1 MRFNTLLNCEAAAE
15 AFAYGA
21 VLGYPTEGVWGIGC
35 SAYDLGCQACLGR
48 QAPGA
53 E

>member
-35 SAYDLGCQACLGR
+35 SAYDLGVSSVRRL
-48 QAPGA
+48 APGA